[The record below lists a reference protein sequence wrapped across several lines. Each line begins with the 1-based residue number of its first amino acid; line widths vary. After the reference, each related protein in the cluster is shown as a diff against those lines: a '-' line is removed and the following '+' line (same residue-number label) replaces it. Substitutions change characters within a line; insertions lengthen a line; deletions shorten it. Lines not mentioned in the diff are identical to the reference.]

1 MGSESVAAPAGVGA
15 RLDSAVKRAFDL
27 VVASAILVIA
37 SPLFLCVVVA
47 VALDGP
53 GGVFYRCARVGRHG
67 RPLSMLKFRKMHDGA
82 TGPALTAAEDDR
94 FTDFGR
100 FLARSKL
107 DELPQLWN
115 VLKGEMSFVGPRPED
130 MTFVAEHPE
139 GYARILQVKPGMT
152 GLCQLAFANEAA
164 ILDDGDR
171 VGDYVSRVLP
181 QKIALDTLYASR
193 RSLYLDVRILLWTA
207 VVVLAHWNLSVD
219 WTSTRLSIRRTRGA
233 ARASV
238 AGGAG

>member
-1 MGSESVAAPAGVGA
+1 MSRLRTRKDRVAGSVA
-15 RLDSAVKRAFDL
+15 KRALDL
-27 VVASAILVIA
+27 VLALVLLVLTAPLFAVVALVIKID
-37 SPLFLCVVVA
+37 SR
-47 VALDGP
+47 GP
-53 GGVFYRCARVGRHG
+53 VFYRCRRVGFRG
-67 RPLSMLKFRKMHDGA
+67 REIAMLKFRKMHDGA